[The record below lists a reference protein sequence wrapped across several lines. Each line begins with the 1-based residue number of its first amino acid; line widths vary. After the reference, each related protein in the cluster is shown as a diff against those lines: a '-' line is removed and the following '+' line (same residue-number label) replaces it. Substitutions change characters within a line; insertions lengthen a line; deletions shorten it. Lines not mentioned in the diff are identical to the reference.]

1 MAINN
6 FDSPISSDN
15 LNNGGSNYTVGKVF
29 ATTLNNNTPSQYVYD
44 KFGLGSIVFIEYN
57 TARTLDSYLGD
68 IKNPSDSNI
77 AIPLIPN
84 QKYYPVVG
92 ELVLIF
98 DLPSNITQINGVST
112 QKYYLSTINIWKNI
126 HHNSQISPEIMLGKT
141 FEENPNINQ
150 LQPYEG
156 DYILEGRF
164 GNSLRFG
171 STSKD
176 VNVPNLWSKNGNNGE
191 PITILNNGSNFDS
204 SSLQPYIE
212 NINKDN
218 SSIYLTSFQ
227 TIPISSSKK
236 IENPLS
242 IPTEPNKY
250 SKSQIILNSDRV
262 LINSKKDDVL
272 IYGNTNVGVFAKN
285 HINIDSDSSI
295 IINSP
300 KIYMGLN
307 NGKLPSEPAVLGI
320 KTVEW
325 LMSLLE
331 LISEYTKLLSVARDS
346 VNQPIQGTK
355 VGFDY
360 VNGRMETMVNDLK
373 NIISSKNFV
382 S

>member
-1 MAINN
+1 
-6 FDSPISSDN
+6 
-15 LNNGGSNYTVGKVF
+15 
-29 ATTLNNNTPSQYVYD
+29 
-44 KFGLGSIVFIEYN
+44 
-57 TARTLDSYLGD
+57 
-68 IKNPSDSNI
+68 
-77 AIPLIPN
+77 
-84 QKYYPVVG
+84 
-92 ELVLIF
+92 
-98 DLPSNITQINGVST
+98 
-112 QKYYLSTINIWKNI
+112 
-126 HHNSQISPEIMLGKT
+126 MLGKT

-176 VNVPNLWSKNGNNGE
+176 INVPNLWSKNGNGGE

-242 IPTEPNKY
+242 IPIEPNKY
-250 SKSQIILNSDRV
+250 SKPQIILNSDRV
-262 LINSKKDDVL
+262 LINSKRDDVL

-346 VNQPIQGTK
+346 VNQPIQSTK

-360 VNGRMETMVNDLK
+360 VNGRMETMINDLK